1 MTDTPTRP
9 APAPID
15 DRSARH
21 VVAGAGVGTFVEYFG
36 DAVYAFMAVTL
47 AAVFFPTDNPS
58 LAILQTFAIFGVSF
72 LMYPLGGMFWGH
84 YGDKLGRKK
93 VLAITILGMGGITSL
108 IGLLPSYESIGWSA
122 ALLLLIARL
131 LQGFCASGEYSGA
144 AVFIG
149 EFAPPEKRAR
159 YISVVPIGAA
169 CGFLVASLLITAMFS
184 TIGDAAMQDWGW
196 RIPFLIAGPLCLIG
210 WYIRSKLDESPEFLA
225 LQSSDRIAKSP
236 VTQVFRHHWR
246 SVVRMLCI
254 MAVNAGGYYLVLSY
268 MVTYFQEEVALSS
281 TQSNL
286 IATIALVLYLPLL
299 FGAAALSDRIGRK
312 PVLIANAV
320 LFILVSYPAFLL
332 LGAAGF
338 GLALAVQLLFVAM
351 FSLNDG
357 TFATAFVEGMPTEVR
372 FSGFAIPFTL
382 GIGLFAGGTPFLA
395 TWLIGTTGSAVA
407 PSFVLIAICVIAL
420 FGLATMRETAP
431 AKIAAGQ
438 R

>member
-1 MTDTPTRP
+1 M
-9 APAPID
+9 
-15 DRSARH
+15 
-21 VVAGAGVGTFVEYFG
+21 
-36 DAVYAFMAVTL
+36 
-47 AAVFFPTDNPS
+47 
-58 LAILQTFAIFGVSF
+58 
-72 LMYPLGGMFWGH
+72 
-84 YGDKLGRKK
+84 
-93 VLAITILGMGGITSL
+93 
-108 IGLLPSYESIGWSA
+108 
-122 ALLLLIARL
+122 
-131 LQGFCASGEYSGA
+131 
-144 AVFIG
+144 
-149 EFAPPEKRAR
+149 
-159 YISVVPIGAA
+159 
-169 CGFLVASLLITAMFS
+169 
-184 TIGDAAMQDWGW
+184 
-196 RIPFLIAGPLCLIG
+196 
-210 WYIRSKLDESPEFLA
+210 
-225 LQSSDRIAKSP
+225 
-236 VTQVFRHHWR
+236 
-246 SVVRMLCI
+246 
-254 MAVNAGGYYLVLSY
+254 
-268 MVTYFQEEVALSS
+268 
-281 TQSNL
+281 
-286 IATIALVLYLPLL
+286 
-299 FGAAALSDRIGRK
+299 